1 MSDPL
6 NTLPPARPASYHDF
20 GGLAGLRGEAAQE
33 RPAAVREAAKQFEAY
48 YIQQMLKTMREAVER
63 SDLVDNQHS
72 DTFQEMFDK
81 EVSVKMAERGAL
93 GLADMLERNLA
104 QQSMG
109 AQAVSTQE
117 ALAARDK
124 GLPLQP
130 PARPANLGPAPL
142 ALPAREGGG
151 LPLPAAPRGAG
162 PAATPATPPTGRA
175 E

>member
-20 GGLAGLRGEAAQE
+20 GGLAGLRGEASQE
-33 RPAAVREAAKQFEAY
+33 KPGAVREAAKQFEAY
-48 YIQQMLKTMREAVER
+48 FIQQMLKTMREAVER

-104 QQSMG
+104 QQG
-109 AQAVSTQE
+109 AAPVSTQA
-117 ALAARDK
+117 ALAAREK

-130 PARPANLGPAPL
+130 AAQPVSLGAP
-142 ALPAREGGG
+142 R
-151 LPLPAAPRGAG
+151 LPLPARAG
-162 PAATPATPPTGRA
+162 GGFPLPPAPAAAAPSGGA